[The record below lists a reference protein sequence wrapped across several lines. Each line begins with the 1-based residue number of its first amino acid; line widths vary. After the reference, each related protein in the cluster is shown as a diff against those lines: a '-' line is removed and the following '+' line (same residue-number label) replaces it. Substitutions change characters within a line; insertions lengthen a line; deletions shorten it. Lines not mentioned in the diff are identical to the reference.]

1 MKKVNRR
8 NEFLDFL
15 KGLAIICVI
24 LIHNIPDV
32 IQKQILSWYHIGQ
45 AVPIF
50 MVVSGYLGYARYKRD
65 CSIDIKNQVSK
76 LLKRVCLPFF
86 IILVIPIFLKIKI
99 GNLNVESLL
108 KKGGI
113 APGSYYPYVFVQC
126 DFCLPFIVAIVQY
139 YSKIWGSAIIMI
151 FLSIFLNSL
160 LAIIDI
166 SDSIYRL
173 LAIRYFFY
181 RYLGCV
187 WNKEGIK
194 SKIKMVIMVVISAI
208 FVYLQRYEHINFEPF
223 FINDWRGDN
232 WLGSFYTIGVIY
244 ALNIIYQI
252 RYLTCLKKLF
262 ILLGK
267 YSYEI
272 FLTQMVV
279 FSFIKR
285 RMFRGILSIPLQQLT
300 YILITLVLSLAPTL
314 IWYYRDNLIN
324 LKLSKNEI

>member
-24 LIHNIPDV
+24 LIHNVPDV
-32 IQKQILSWYHIGQ
+32 IQKQTLSWYHIGQ

-50 MVVSGYLGYARYKRD
+50 MVVSGSLGYARYKRD
-65 CSIDIKNQVSK
+65 CSIDIKNQVPK
-76 LLKRVCLPFF
+76 LLKRVFLPFF
-86 IILVIPIFLKIKI
+86 IILVIQIFLKIKM

-108 KKGGI
+108 EKGGI
-113 APGSYYPYVFVQC
+113 GPGSYYPYVFVQC
-126 DFCLPFIVAIVQY
+126 ALCLPFIATIVHH
-139 YSKIWGSAIIMI
+139 YSKIWVSATIMI
-151 FLSIFLNSL
+151 FLSICLNSL
-160 LAIIDI
+160 LDVIDI
-166 SDSIYRL
+166 SDSTYRL

-181 RYLGCV
+181 LYLGCV

-194 SKIKMVIMVVISAI
+194 SKIKMVILVVISAI
-208 FVYLQRYEHINFEPF
+208 FVYLQRYEYINFEPF
-223 FINDWRGDN
+223 FINDWRGYN

-244 ALNIIYQI
+244 VLNAIYQV
-252 RYLTCLKKLF
+252 RYLTCLKNLF

-285 RMFRGILSIPLQQLT
+285 RMFVGISSVPLQQLT
-300 YILITLVLSLAPTL
+300 YILITLVLSLAPML

-324 LKLSKNEI
+324 LKLSKKEI